1 MAVAEPTRSRPQR
14 RIGKYLLTGRIGRG
28 GMGVVYRGRDEALER
43 DVALKTLT
51 GEGNLDAE
59 SRARFLIEAKAA
71 ARLQHPNIVTVY
83 ELGEER
89 GLPFIA
95 MELLGGADLE
105 SLLRSGEE
113 LLLEEKLDV
122 IAQICRGLAF
132 AHEHGVVHRDMKPS
146 NVRVLDDGSAKIL
159 DFGIAKLGST
169 AVTKSGMMV
178 GTVHYMSPE
187 QIRGAALDGRSDVF
201 SLGVILYE
209 LLGAARP
216 FQGSEATQI
225 LYRIVHEAPA
235 PLTGHWGAHTERL
248 QAIVARALAKD
259 PDARYPGATALA
271 EDLEQVLGELRR
283 ATPAL
288 PARAQ
293 DELSGARRLLA
304 QGHAREGLQ
313 RLEALHARHPDEVT
327 VRRGLRAARRGLA
340 VQTTA
345 ATAPQDDFPELD
357 ATMQAP
363 PTLRGTATIVQD
375 IGLVSGT
382 PSASAPAAL
391 PAWRRPLPLA
401 LGAGALLLAG
411 LTVLVLLLRT
421 PADGPLVSLRSRP
434 AGAAVWLDGRDTGVV
449 TDGALRLPRAD
460 APVRLTF
467 RKAGFRDLVRELR
480 PPFESTPLEVEL
492 QREDPAFPPARGGST
507 TGSARVSLR
516 SEPPAARVEI
526 DGAEA
531 GRTPLTLSYDPMR
544 LHRVRLSLEGFEPA
558 EVLLEPGQPRA
569 QVDVSLRA
577 SGPPGSVAITSSY
590 PLDVVWQG
598 RTLAREQQS
607 PRVSLPPGRHTLT
620 LLAPKLLLKS
630 NVSVQVRPGTESL
643 LEAPG
648 LGRINV
654 NATPDNCEVFVNGIF
669 VDYPPIRDHPV
680 AAGALRLTFK
690 WPDGVQ
696 REQSADVAAGGVA
709 FVTGRRE

>member
-95 MELLGGADLE
+95 MELLGGSDLE
-105 SLLRSGEE
+105 SLLRAGEP
-113 LLLEEKLDV
+113 LLLEEQLDV

-209 LLGAARP
+209 LLGGSRP

-225 LYRIVHEAPA
+225 LYRIVHEPA
-235 PLTGHWGAHTERL
+235 PFLVGDWGPWTERL
-248 QAIVARALAKD
+248 QALVARALAKD
-259 PDARYPGATALA
+259 PEARYPSASALA
-271 EDLEQVLGELRR
+271 EDLEQLLDDLRR
-283 ATPAL
+283 GTRTL

-293 DELSGARRLLA
+293 DELSGARRLLT
-304 QGHAREGLQ
+304 QGRVREGLE
-313 RLEALHARHPDEVT
+313 RLEALHAQHPDELG
-327 VRRGLRAARRGLA
+327 VRRALRAARRGLDTQGTNA
-340 VQTTA
+340 VLD
-345 ATAPQDDFPELD
+345 DDFPELD

-363 PTLRGTATIVQD
+363 PTLRGTATIAHD
-375 IGLVSGT
+375 IGGLVPT
-382 PSASAPAAL
+382 PSTVRAPPL
-391 PAWRRPLPLA
+391 WRRPLPLA
-401 LGAGALLLAG
+401 VGAAALLATGLALFALLLRAPVG
-411 LTVLVLLLRT
+411 GVLVR
-421 PADGPLVSLRSRP
+421 LRSQP
-434 AGAAVWLDGRDTGVV
+434 SGATVWLDGRDTGVR
-449 TDGALRLPRAD
+449 TDGELRLPRGD
-460 APVRLTF
+460 APVTLAL
-467 RKAGFRDLVRELR
+467 RKAGFREALRELR
-480 PPFESTPLEVEL
+480 PPFVDVVLEIKLEPE
-492 QREDPAFPPARGGST
+492 QAPTRAERAGTS
-507 TGSARVSLR
+507 TGSARVAVHSD
-516 SEPPAARVEI
+516 PVGARVEI
-526 DGAEA
+526 DGTEA
-531 GRTPLTLSYDPMR
+531 GRTPLTLAYDPAR
-544 LHRVRLSLEGFEPA
+544 LHRVRLSLDGFEPA
-558 EVLLEPGQPRA
+558 ELLLEPGRGQA
-569 QVDVSLRA
+569 QFDVTLRA
-577 SGPPGSVAITSSY
+577 SGPPGSVAIASSY

-598 RTLAREQQS
+598 RTLARDQEN
-607 PRVSLPPGRHTLT
+607 PRVSLPAGRHTLT

-630 NVSVQVRPGTESL
+630 SVSVQVRAGAESTL
-643 LEAPG
+643 AAPG

-654 NATPDNCEVFVNGIF
+654 NATPDNCEVFVNGTF

-680 AAGALRLTFK
+680 AAGALTLTFK

-696 REQSADVAAGGVA
+696 REQVAEVTPGGVA
-709 FVTGRRE
+709 FVTGRKE